1 MKEIQLKDAK
11 ATLSQVLD
19 DAVAGKPVIVTR
31 HGKREGVILGYEEYE
46 KLSRK
51 PSLGW
56 LLANAPVEPGDL
68 PERKPARALRD
79 NKSF

>member
-11 ATLSQVLD
+11 ATLSRVLD
-19 DAVAGKPVIVTR
+19 DAVAGKPAIITR
-31 HGKREGVILGYEEYE
+31 HGKREGVLLGYAEYE

-56 LLANAPVEPGDL
+56 LFANSPLDADDL
-68 PERKPARALRD
+68 PVRKPARD
-79 NKSF
+79 